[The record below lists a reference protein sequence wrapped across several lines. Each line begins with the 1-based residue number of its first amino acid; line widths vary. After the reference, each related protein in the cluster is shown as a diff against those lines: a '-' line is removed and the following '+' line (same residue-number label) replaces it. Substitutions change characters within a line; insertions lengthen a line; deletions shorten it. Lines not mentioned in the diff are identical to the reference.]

1 MRHGVNK
8 YSSTKKFNRSAGKT
22 RRENLA
28 VARGGFRL

>member
-1 MRHGVNK
+1 MRHSVNK
-8 YSSTKKFNRSAGKT
+8 RASVRRFGNKSRKT

>member
-1 MRHGVNK
+1 MRHRVNK
-8 YSSTKKFNRSAGKT
+8 RGSVGKFKYKARRT

>member
-1 MRHGVNK
+1 MRKPVNK
-8 YSSTKKFNRSAGKT
+8 RRSVKSFGYKAKRT

>member
-8 YSSTKKFNRSAGKT
+8 YSSTKHFNRNARKT